1 MAEHKGFKAVD
12 SIGHHGEN
20 VALAV
25 RTLRLMQRLTLT
37 ELSQRVA
44 ENGRHIPELGL
55 RRIEQLARR
64 VDVDDLMALAT
75 ALNVSPWLLTH
86 FDEVPKP
93 ELREE
98 LHEHLTN
105 ASLPRLTTAAEETT
119 P

>member
-1 MAEHKGFKAVD
+1 MAEHKGSKAVD

-25 RTLRLMQRLTLT
+25 RTLRLTQRLTLT

-44 ENGRHIPELGL
+44 KNGRHIPELGL
-55 RRIEQLARR
+55 RRIERLARR
-64 VDVDDLMALAT
+64 VDVDDLMALAA
-75 ALNVSPWLLTH
+75 ALDVSPWLLTH

-93 ELREE
+93 EL
-98 LHEHLTN
+98 HEALVQRLTS
-105 ASLPRLTTAAEETT
+105 ASLPRLTTVAEETA